1 MRKVAI
7 PVANDKLSQHFGH
20 SDYFRVYVVDD
31 NNKIIDNEFL
41 PPPEHQPGVI
51 PNWVASQGV
60 TDIIVGGIGPAAID
74 IFNSKNV
81 NVFSGANVDT
91 PENIILDFV
100 NGTLVVNANTCDHES
115 GDHEHHHEHN
125 H

>member
-1 MRKVAI
+1 MKKVAI
-7 PVANDKLSQHFGH
+7 PVVNDKLSQHFGH
-20 SDYFRVYVVDD
+20 SDFFRVYVVDD

-41 PPPEHQPGVI
+41 PPPEHQPGAI

-60 TDIIVGGIGPAAID
+60 TDIIVGGIGPAAIE

-81 NVFSGANVDT
+81 NVFSGANIDS
-91 PENIILDFV
+91 PDNIILDFI
-100 NGTLVVNANTCDHES
+100 NGDLVVNANTCDHEN
-115 GDHEHHHEHN
+115 GEHHHHHN